1 MHHHRR
7 NIVEYPRFTS
17 FLLSVSVCLSVCLS
31 VCMYAH
37 LSTIARCCAP
47 NTIHSI
53 QSTCRGPGA
62 VHDFDAD
69 FDGLPQ
75 QHVSM
80 SEASERG
87 TQFVEKD
94 TNQIS
99 QWYVGQK
106 AMTKD
111 QIFFYKRLEKYEKKH
126 ALEES
131 KAARHIKIKPLSRGR
146 SLIWVRAWFLSPA
159 LCVGFAW
166 APRAWAARRLRRRR
180 LTCCFC
186 VLLFLFSF
194 LFFTSCICS
203 RSSAPRCSSL
213 ASGATTPSWRTTA
226 NDVDQ
231 N

>member
-1 MHHHRR
+1 MM
-7 NIVEYPRFTS
+7 NSMGPVQMQLLLSGTASPRFFSGAAAATYYDLLEVEPTADTTAIKAAFRQKAKTCHPDVLDTS
-17 FLLSVSVCLSVCLS
+17 KLSKAEFAERTTEFQALNEAFAVLSSDILRRQYDRKVN
-31 VCMYAH
+31 AG
-37 LSTIARCCAP
+37 
-47 NTIHSI
+47 
-53 QSTCRGPGA
+53 GPGA

-146 SLIWVRAWFLSPA
+146 SLIWLGTP
-159 LCVGFAW
+159 
-166 APRAWAARRLRRRR
+166 
-180 LTCCFC
+180 
-186 VLLFLFSF
+186 LFLAGIWGYNAVMAYNSE
-194 LFFTSCICS
+194 
-203 RSSAPRCSSL
+203 
-213 ASGATTPSWRTTA
+213 
-226 NDVDQ
+226 
-231 N
+231 